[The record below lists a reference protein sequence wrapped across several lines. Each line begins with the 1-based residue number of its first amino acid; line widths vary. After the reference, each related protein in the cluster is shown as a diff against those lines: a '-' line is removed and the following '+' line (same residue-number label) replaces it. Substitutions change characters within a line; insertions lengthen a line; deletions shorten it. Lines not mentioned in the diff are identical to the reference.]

1 MLKNMAIGLRLALSF
16 GLLTLLVAIIAGA
29 GIYQMS
35 QINEKYNEIAN
46 VNTPEK
52 ELALRLRIILDGRA
66 LLGNEVVLAH
76 DAAGRTAAIE
86 RLAKLREEFSTTHDA
101 LEKMFKETGGLPKEF
116 AQLEKVMVANK
127 EARAMGDNMVS
138 AAVAG
143 KENEAQSIAL
153 VVRKDL
159 NKVRDELEALSKI
172 EDELNAEAMK
182 EALSAYNTAKTQMG
196 TLLVVALI
204 IAVGGALFITR
215 SIVTP
220 VSQVLQ
226 AVESIAAGDLTVT
239 LDPQGKDE
247 IARLEAGVKR
257 MSEALRNAIGQVR
270 TSADRVASTSGE
282 LSGAAQQVRSSSEE
296 QSESASAMAAALEQ
310 MSASISHV
318 ASLSGDARQLAQT
331 ASEGATAGANQIA
344 ALIAEIGRLSQTM
357 EESAASAHELGSE
370 SERISTIVSVIKDV
384 ADQTNL
390 LALNAAIEAARA
402 GEMGRGFAVVADEV
416 RKLAERSAT
425 SAQEITQMVNTIQG
439 RSRSMT
445 NSMEATVTQMRE
457 GMEKA
462 RHAGESVREIDEG
475 ARRVTGVIDDVA
487 SALSEQ
493 SSASQELANRVE
505 NIVQMIEENHTAV
518 GAVAGSAHE
527 LSGLSDGLVEAVAR
541 FRTA

>member
-1 MLKNMAIGLRLALSF
+1 MLKDMAIGLRLALSF
-16 GLLTLLVAIIAGA
+16 GLLTLLVAVIAGA
-29 GIYQMS
+29 GMYQMS
-35 QINEKYNEIAN
+35 QINEKYNEVAN

-66 LLGNEVVLAH
+66 LAANEVVLAR
-76 DAAGRTAAIE
+76 DAAARAAAIE
-86 RLAKLREEFSTTHDA
+86 RLAKLREEFGTTHDA

-116 AQLEKVMVANK
+116 AQLEKVMVVNK
-127 EARAMGDNMVS
+127 EARAMVDNLVS
-138 AAVAG
+138 TALAG
-143 KENEAQSIAL
+143 KETEAQSIAL
-153 VVRKDL
+153 VVRKDM
-159 NKVRDELEALSKI
+159 NKVREELEALSKI
-172 EDELNAEAMK
+172 EDELNDEAMK
-182 EALSAYNTAKTQMG
+182 GAHSAYNTAKTQMIA
-196 TLLVVALI
+196 LLVVALI
-204 IAVGGALFITR
+204 VAVGGALLITR

-247 IARLEAGVKR
+247 IARLENGVKR

-270 TSADRVASTSGE
+270 ASADRVASTSGE

-331 ASEGATAGANQIA
+331 ASEGATAGANQIT

-416 RKLAERSAT
+416 RKLAERSAA

-445 NSMEATVTQMRE
+445 NSMETTVTQMRE

>member
-86 RLAKLREEFSTTHDA
+86 RLVKLREEFSTTHDA

-127 EARAMGDNMVS
+127 EARAMGENMVS

-159 NKVRDELEALSKI
+159 NKVREELEALSKI
-172 EDELNAEAMK
+172 EDELNDEAMK

>member
-182 EALSAYNTAKTQMG
+182 EALSAYNTAKTQMS

>member
-1 MLKNMAIGLRLALSF
+1 
-16 GLLTLLVAIIAGA
+16 
-29 GIYQMS
+29 Y
-35 QINEKYNEIAN
+35 
-46 VNTPEK
+46 
-52 ELALRLRIILDGRA
+52 
-66 LLGNEVVLAH
+66 
-76 DAAGRTAAIE
+76 RTA
-86 RLAKLREEFSTTHDA
+86 
-101 LEKMFKETGGLPKEF
+101 
-116 AQLEKVMVANK
+116 
-127 EARAMGDNMVS
+127 
-138 AAVAG
+138 
-143 KENEAQSIAL
+143 
-153 VVRKDL
+153 
-159 NKVRDELEALSKI
+159 KI
-172 EDELNAEAMK
+172 
-182 EALSAYNTAKTQMG
+182 QMT

-204 IAVGGALFITR
+204 IAVGGALLITR

-239 LDPQGKDE
+239 LNPQGKDE
-247 IARLEAGVKR
+247 IARLENGVQR
-257 MSEALRNAIGQVR
+257 MSEALRNTIGQVR
-270 TSADRVASTSGE
+270 ASADHVASTSGE

-416 RKLAERSAT
+416 RKLAERSAA
-425 SAQEITQMVNTIQG
+425 SAQEITQMVSTIQG

>member
-16 GLLTLLVAIIAGA
+16 GLLTLLVAVIAGA
-29 GIYQMS
+29 GIYNMAH
-35 QINEKYNEIAN
+35 INKKYDEIAN
-46 VNTPEK
+46 INTPEN

-66 LLGNEVVLAH
+66 LAGNEVVLAP
-76 DAAGRTAAIE
+76 DAAARAAAVE
-86 RLAKLREEFSTTHDA
+86 RLSKLREEFVATHDA

-116 AQLEKVMVANK
+116 AQLEKVMAANK
-127 EARAMGDNMVS
+127 AARAVGENMVS
-138 AAVAG
+138 AALAG
-143 KENEAQSIAL
+143 KESEARAIAL
-153 VVRKDL
+153 TVRNDL
-159 NKVRDELEALSKI
+159 NKVREEIDTLSKI
-172 EDELNAEAMK
+172 EDELNDEAMK
-182 EALSAYNTAKTQMG
+182 AALVVYSSAKTQMI

-220 VSQVLQ
+220 VSQVLK

>member
-16 GLLTLLVAIIAGA
+16 GLLTLLVAVIAGA

-35 QINEKYNEIAN
+35 QINQKYDEIAN

-66 LLGNEVVLAH
+66 LTGNEVVLAH
-76 DAAGRTAAIE
+76 DAAGRAAAIE
-86 RLAKLREEFSTTHDA
+86 RLAKLREEFGTTHDA

-116 AQLEKVMVANK
+116 AQLEKVMLANK

-172 EDELNAEAMK
+172 EDELNDEAMK
-182 EALSAYNTAKTQMG
+182 GALSAYNTAKTQMI

-215 SIVTP
+215 SIVGP
-220 VSQVLQ
+220 VNQVLQ

-247 IARLEAGVKR
+247 IARLETGVKR
-257 MSEALRNAIGQVR
+257 MSEALRSAIGQVR
-270 TSADRVASTSGE
+270 VSADHVASTSGE

-487 SALSEQ
+487 SALGEQ

-527 LSGLSDGLVEAVAR
+527 LSTLSDSLVEAVAR

>member
-172 EDELNAEAMK
+172 EDELNDEAMK
-182 EALSAYNTAKTQMG
+182 EALSAYNTAKTQMS

-247 IARLEAGVKR
+247 IARLESGVKR

>member
-16 GLLTLLVAIIAGA
+16 GLLTLLVAVIAGA

-35 QINEKYNEIAN
+35 QINEKYNEVAN

-52 ELALRLRIILDGRA
+52 EYALRMRIILDGRA
-66 LLGNEVVLAH
+66 LAGNEVVLAH
-76 DAAGRTAAIE
+76 DAASRAAAIE
-86 RLAKLREEFSTTHDA
+86 RLAKLREEFGTTHDA

-116 AQLEKVMVANK
+116 AQLEKVMEANK
-127 EARAMGDNMVS
+127 AARAMGDNMVN
-138 AAVAG
+138 AAIAG
-143 KENEAQSIAL
+143 KEAEAQSIAL

-172 EDELNAEAMK
+172 EDELNDEAMK
-182 EALSAYNTAKTQMG
+182 GALSAYNTAKTQMI

-215 SIVTP
+215 SIVGP
-220 VSQVLQ
+220 VNQVLQ

-247 IARLEAGVKR
+247 ITRLETGVKR
-257 MSEALRNAIGQVR
+257 MSEALRSAIGQVR
-270 TSADRVASTSGE
+270 VSADHVASTSGE

-487 SALSEQ
+487 SALGEQ

-527 LSGLSDGLVEAVAR
+527 LSTLSDSLVEAVAR